1 MKFLLFN
8 NYGSLVIAV
17 TIFCIGMFAQ
27 SIVADEDTQTWEQL
41 TASAVV
47 AMKDGNNAQAQRL
60 CNQAMKLLG
69 EGTPGD
75 TRLTKT
81 YMLMGEIH
89 RRGNGL
95 EPAEQS
101 YKKAIALCEKAVG
114 PNHPDMAIP
123 LDALAN
129 FYYFTQIRYDLVA
142 PLYERILNIVAND
155 PNRDDREVARR
166 SRN

>member
-89 RRGNGL
+89 RRGKGRGPGGRAPQKNQDPF
-95 EPAEQS
+95 E
-101 YKKAIALCEKAVG
+101 KKSG
-114 PNHPDMAIP
+114 
-123 LDALAN
+123 
-129 FYYFTQIRYDLVA
+129 
-142 PLYERILNIVAND
+142 
-155 PNRDDREVARR
+155 
-166 SRN
+166 